1 MSFRNRA
8 RRGVLGGVLVLGI
21 VGVGLGLWL
30 RSEPIAAAG
39 LLLALLQTAV
49 AVVDLV
55 ASHRQRPGEPGRPDR
70 PAPALAGDDQRRE
83 LARRLLA
90 TRRTEELTPSLPG
103 GATIDLD
110 YVAEA
115 ELVTFRSQGDTVA
128 GFDDLVD
135 TIEAEGGPLVLVGA
149 PGSGKS
155 LTARR
160 LVTALLERG
169 TLAERFLL
177 WRWDG
182 EPLASWLAA
191 EWARRG
197 HGLDVAEAAR
207 LVADPA
213 VVLVLDGLD
222 EVPVTRRQACVDAVN
237 ALVDVHP
244 SLRIV
249 VCCRTRE
256 YRALAERVDSRR
268 VRRIAALTPA
278 TVAAFLDA
286 HAPAAWD
293 PVRAALDRDP
303 ALRALLKTPLLLVA
317 ALRALR
323 DDPTPLLVGPLPERQ
338 HALWDR
344 YVDRMLAQV
353 DQPGASPAARRR
365 LLEDIAI
372 TMAAT
377 GSFEMGRASRELR
390 AFMDRCVDR
399 HLLRRAATG
408 YQCIHRHLLGHL
420 VACAEYGPGP
430 RALARR
436 ALATVPSE
444 AWGWHRLGREAL
456 VAGHAD
462 VAVRMARRALA
473 LEPAEP
479 TFLGDL
485 AFALLAAW
493 RLEEAVEAARVAED
507 ADPGDWRPPSTLASA
522 LFALGDLDGS
532 AAAAAR
538 AWGNGHRFS
547 GPFLAYGLALRAL
560 HDEAGDVLDK
570 LRALDGDDSSRI
582 DRALALAAI
591 GRAGTAADAL
601 FPLEVK
607 EYNLGVAR
615 FLVPAAAARA
625 LVPSDVFEVVEVEPG
640 RTRFD
645 VVVVDH
651 RQSPWGDYDEV
662 LFSLLVRPV
671 GGAPGTAGGFVFRRS
686 VNQRYSPDA
695 PYGTLAL
702 PGTMADIDV
711 GYTAEAASFE
721 LRVEGRRTLRLEL
734 PRAASPDPGSSPG
747 PAGGDRARIDAQSY
761 SAIGDLPYVTRM
773 NLDEPVPA
781 DPARVR
787 VEVGDGPLADALRRL
802 GLPRT
807 PDSASWGE
815 GLSMTHHLPRPL
827 GAEDGSVA
835 RPADRAR

>member
-1 MSFRNRA
+1 VSFRNRA
-8 RRGVLGGVLVLGI
+8 RRAVLGGVLVLG
-21 VGVGLGLWL
+21 VAGVGLGVWL
-30 RSEPIAAAG
+30 RSEPITAAG
-39 LLLALLQTAV
+39 LLLALLQTTV

-55 ASHRQRPGEPGRPDR
+55 ASHRDRHDRSDRHERPGRSGHRDP
-70 PAPALAGDDQRRE
+70 PAPPPAGDDEHRGE

-115 ELVTFRSQGDTVA
+115 ELVTFRSQGDAVA
-128 GFDDLVD
+128 GFDNLVE
-135 TIEAEGGPLVLVGA
+135 TVRAEGGPLVLVGA

-160 LVTALLERG
+160 LVTTLLERG
-169 TLAERFLL
+169 ALAERFLL

-182 EPLASWLAA
+182 EPLADWLAA
-191 EWARRG
+191 EWAGRG
-197 HGLDVAEAAR
+197 YGLDAAEAGR

-222 EVPVTRRQACVDAVN
+222 EVPVARRQACVDAVN

-278 TVAAFLDA
+278 TVAAFLGA
-286 HAPAAWD
+286 HAPPAWD
-293 PVRAALDRDP
+293 PVRAALERDP
-303 ALRALLKTPLLLVA
+303 ALRALLNTPLLLVA

-338 HALWDR
+338 HALWDG

-353 DQPGASPAARRR
+353 DQPATSPAARRR
-365 LLEDIAI
+365 MLEDVAI

-377 GSFEMGRASRELR
+377 GSFEIGRASRDLR
-390 AFMDRCVDR
+390 TFMDRCVDR

-420 VACAEYGPGP
+420 VAGAEYGPGP
-430 RALARR
+430 RALAQRSR
-436 ALATVPSE
+436 APVPSE

-462 VAVRMARRALA
+462 VAVTMSRRALA

-485 AFALLAAW
+485 AFDLLAAW
-493 RLEEAVEAARVAED
+493 RLEEAVEAARVAEI
-507 ADPGDWRPPSTLASA
+507 ADPGDWRPPSTLACA
-522 LFALGDLDGS
+522 LFALGDLEGS
-532 AAAAAR
+532 ASAAAR
-538 AWGNGHRFS
+538 AWTNGHRFS

-560 HDEAGDVLDK
+560 HDEAGAVLDK
-570 LRALDGDDSSRI
+570 LRALDGDDPSRI

-591 GRAGTAADAL
+591 GRAGVAADAL
-601 FPLEVK
+601 FPLNVK

-615 FLVPAAAARA
+615 FRVPAAAARA

-640 RTRFD
+640 RTRFN
-645 VVVVDH
+645 VIVVDH
-651 RQSPWGDYDEV
+651 RQSPWGDYDEI

-671 GGAPGTAGGFVFRRS
+671 GGPPDAAGGFIFRRA
-686 VNQRYSPDA
+686 VNKRYSPDA
-695 PYGTLAL
+695 PHGTLAL
-702 PGTMADIDV
+702 PGTTADIAV
-711 GYTAEAASFE
+711 AYMAEAATFE
-721 LRVEGRRTLRLEL
+721 LRVQGQRTLQLEL
-734 PRAASPDPGSSPG
+734 PRAAAPDSG
-747 PAGGDRARIDAQSY
+747 PADGNRPSLDTQSY
-761 SAIGDLPYVTRM
+761 SAIGGLPYVTRLI
-773 NLDEPVPA
+773 LDEPFPV

-787 VEVGDGPLADALRRL
+787 IEVGDGPLADALRTL

-807 PDSASWGE
+807 PDAASWGE

-827 GAEDGSVA
+827 GAGD
-835 RPADRAR
+835 